1 MQLPKF
7 VLAEN
12 SDFPEAI
19 YILHLEFPRFI
30 VDLNTMDSED
40 PEALEMEIIDFIEDA
55 DEQDMQEELEKL
67 VVQAAEFYEREIERY
82 VQDEELED

>member
-12 SDFPEAI
+12 SDHIEAI
-19 YILHLEFPRFI
+19 YIVHLEFPRFI

-40 PEALEMEIIDFIEDA
+40 PNSLEMEIMDFIEES

-67 VVQAAEFYEREIERY
+67 VIPAAEFYEREIERY
-82 VQDEELED
+82 VEDEELED